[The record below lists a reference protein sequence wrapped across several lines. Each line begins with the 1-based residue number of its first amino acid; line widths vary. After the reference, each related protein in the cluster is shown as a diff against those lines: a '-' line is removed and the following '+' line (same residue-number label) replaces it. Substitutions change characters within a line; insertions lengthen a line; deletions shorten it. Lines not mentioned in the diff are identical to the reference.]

1 MRPIR
6 TSGEIKPCQQG
17 RGCGKALLMFARRW
31 ARKQGYCELAL
42 DMPANA
48 SHLVDFYVAQEFRV
62 VGKMRKP
69 GRN

>member
-1 MRPIR
+1 
-6 TSGEIKPCQQG
+6 
-17 RGCGKALLMFARRW
+17 MFASRW